1 MVNVSSPGWDTV
13 IVSKRNRNEYDS
25 PQSTRRTQSF
35 NLLFIKMFK
44 RKIFS
49 VFSVFSVSSVV
60 NKTQNQY
67 KMNVTDNLKQVLAE
81 LPSGVRLVAVSK
93 FHPNEAI
100 EEAYRAGQRIFGE
113 SKVQEMTG
121 KYESLPKDIEW
132 HFIGHLQTNKIKYMA
147 PYVSMIHGI
156 DSYKLLAEVNKQ
168 AIKAGRVIRCLLQIH
183 IAQEETKFGFSF
195 DECKEMLNADE
206 WKALANI
213 QICGLMGMATN
224 TDSKEQI
231 EREFRSLNCF
241 FHEVKKQYF
250 ADEPTFCE
258 LSMGMSHD
266 YRLAIAEGST
276 LVRVGSKIFGE
287 RVY

>member
-1 MVNVSSPGWDTV
+1 
-13 IVSKRNRNEYDS
+13 
-25 PQSTRRTQSF
+25 
-35 NLLFIKMFK
+35 
-44 RKIFS
+44 
-49 VFSVFSVSSVV
+49 
-60 NKTQNQY
+60 
-67 KMNVTDNLKQVLAE
+67 MNVTDNLKQVLAE

-168 AIKAGRVIRCLLQIH
+168 AIKAERVIRCLLQIH

-195 DECKEMLNADE
+195 DECRDMLAESE
-206 WKALANI
+206 WKTLSNI
-213 QICGLMGMATN
+213 QLCGLMGMATN
-224 TDSKEQI
+224 TDDNEQI
-231 EREFRSLNCF
+231 EKEFCSLSSF
-241 FHEVKKQYF
+241 FKEVKDSWF
-250 ADEPTFCE
+250 ADTEAFRE

-266 YRLAIAEGST
+266 YHQAIAAGST
-276 LVRVGSKIFGE
+276 LIRVGSKIFGD
-287 RVY
+287 RTY